1 MAAEDDGNVGQAC
14 DGDIVK
20 TLLLFACSA
29 KLWLSVQSNRK
40 RHNHNRKNDSYP
52 RRPTLGQKS
61 ISSRRGLLNKR
72 NNYNN
77 DCSRKKMQANSA
89 PPDNLIH
96 ARLVQDITKKSIKH
110 QSDATN
116 QLTSM
121 EESQRLLVER
131 MSISDSV
138 LTRENSLDFHPKN
151 SNWSHFEGCTPAL
164 SLDSSKHS
172 LDHLHQLT
180 TVSEEEDDEDF
191 LWSEPP
197 IAARDKHIHEYTDKA
212 LQNQMQQ
219 SSIDAI
225 RDFNSKIMPSK
236 LIMVRHGQSEGNVDE
251 ELYSKIPDNAMR
263 LTKLGWEMARMAGK
277 ALREQLP
284 EGETIHFVVSP
295 YTRTVE
301 TFHGLASAWCDPQEF
316 NHITNRNKRLKAWY
330 SRLMESGL
338 TWHEDPRIRE
348 QDFGNYQD
356 PNIIKKAKRERYK
369 FGTFYYRFPHGESA
383 SDVFDRVSTF
393 LDSLWRSFESGRAQN
408 YVLVTHGIS
417 IRVFLARYF
426 RYSIDQ
432 FNLLANPQNCEMII
446 LGHDGEG
453 RLDLDGRC
461 ELELKQRAAAK
472 DYTDGKEEQAND
484 GDEKSETVIVG
495 YKKYERLRTVPPQ
508 HVRPRKVRMCHDDDE
523 AS

>member
-1 MAAEDDGNVGQAC
+1 MAAEVDGSAS

-29 KLWLSVQSNRK
+29 KLWLCVQSNRA
-40 RHNHNRKNDSYP
+40 RHDHNRKNDSYP

-61 ISSRRGLLNKR
+61 ISRRGLMLMNKR

-77 DCSRKKMQANSA
+77 CSRKPMQPHS
-89 PPDNLIH
+89 PPDKEQ
-96 ARLVQDITKKSIKH
+96 LVRDLTKKSSKH
-110 QSDATN
+110 QSDAKT
-116 QLTSM
+116 QLGSM

-138 LTRENSLDFHPKN
+138 WTRENSLDFHPKN

-164 SLDSSKHS
+164 SLSLSKHKS
-172 LDHLHQLT
+172 LDNLHKLAS
-180 TVSEEEDDEDF
+180 VSEEEDDEDF

-197 IAARDKHIHEYTDKA
+197 TAARDKQMEEYADKA
-212 LQNQMQQ
+212 LLNQ
-219 SSIDAI
+219 SSIDMI
-225 RDFNSKIMPSK
+225 RDFNAKIMPSK
-236 LIMVRHGQSEGNVDE
+236 LIMIRHGQSEGNVDE

-284 EGETIHFVVSP
+284 EGETIHFIVSP

-301 TFHGLASAWCDPQEF
+301 TFHGIASAWCDPQEF

-330 SRLMESGL
+330 SRLMENGL

-356 PNIIKKAKRERYK
+356 PNIIKKAKYERYK

-432 FNLLANPQNCEMII
+432 FNLLANPQNCEMVI
-446 LGHDGEG
+446 LGHDGQG
-453 RLDLDGRC
+453 RLHLDGRC
-461 ELELKQRAAAK
+461 ELELKQRAAKK
-472 DYTDGKEEQAND
+472 DSADGKDEHSNSVD
-484 GDEKSETVIVG
+484 GKSETVIAG

-523 AS
+523 TS

>member
-1 MAAEDDGNVGQAC
+1 
-14 DGDIVK
+14 
-20 TLLLFACSA
+20 
-29 KLWLSVQSNRK
+29 
-40 RHNHNRKNDSYP
+40 
-52 RRPTLGQKS
+52 
-61 ISSRRGLLNKR
+61 
-72 NNYNN
+72 
-77 DCSRKKMQANSA
+77 MQPPPPS
-89 PPDNLIH
+89 PPD
-96 ARLVQDITKKSIKH
+96 
-110 QSDATN
+110 DAVGTTYSQTIIEKRRKFQN
-116 QLTSM
+116 DVNKQIGCM
-121 EESQRLLVER
+121 EESQSLLVER

-138 LTRENSLDFHPKN
+138 LTRETSLDFHPKN
-151 SNWSHFEGCTPAL
+151 SNWSHFEGFTPVL
-164 SLDSSKHS
+164 SLSPSKKS
-172 LDHLHQLT
+172 LDDLRQLSSI
-180 TVSEEEDDEDF
+180 SEEEDDEDF

-197 IAARDKHIHEYTDKA
+197 TAARDKHIHEYTDKA
-212 LQNQMQQ
+212 LHNQMQQ
-219 SSIDAI
+219 SSIDVI

-277 ALREQLP
+277 ALKEQLP

-301 TFHGLASAWCDPQEF
+301 TFHGIASAWCDPQEF

-356 PNIIKKAKRERYK
+356 PNIIKKAKSERYK

-432 FNLLANPQNCEMII
+432 FSLLANPQNCEMIM
-446 LGHDGEG
+446 LAHDGRG
-453 RLDLDGRC
+453 RLHLDGRC
-461 ELELKQRAAAK
+461 ELELKKQRAAKENA
-472 DYTDGKEEQAND
+472 DEKEEHDDA
-484 GDEKSETVIVG
+484 DEKSETVIVG

-508 HVRPRKVRMCHDDDE
+508 YVRPRKVRMCYDDDE

>member
-1 MAAEDDGNVGQAC
+1 MASEVDGSAV

-20 TLLLFACSA
+20 TLLLFACTA
-29 KLWLSVQSNRK
+29 KLWLCVQSNRTK
-40 RHNHNRKNDSYP
+40 HDHNRKNDPYP
-52 RRPTLGQKS
+52 RWPTLGEKS
-61 ISSRRGLLNKR
+61 ISRRGLLHTR

-77 DCSRKKMQANSA
+77 CSRKPMQPHS
-89 PPDNLIH
+89 PPDNLT
-96 ARLVQDITKKSIKH
+96 TKNSSKR
-110 QSDATN
+110 QSDAKY
-116 QLTSM
+116 QLGDM

-164 SLDSSKHS
+164 SLSPSKHKS
-172 LDHLHQLT
+172 LDKLCELA
-180 TVSEEEDDEDF
+180 TVSEEEEDDEDF
-191 LWSEPP
+191 LWSGPP
-197 IAARDKHIHEYTDKA
+197 LAARDKQMDEYADKA
-212 LQNQMQQ
+212 LIRQ
-219 SSIDAI
+219 SSIDII

-236 LIMVRHGQSEGNVDE
+236 LIMIRHGQSEGNVDE

-301 TFHGLASAWCDPQEF
+301 TFHGIASAWCDPQEF

-330 SRLMESGL
+330 SRLMENGL

-356 PNIIKKAKRERYK
+356 PKIIKKAKGERYK
-369 FGTFYYRFPHGESA
+369 FGTFYYRFPYGESA

-432 FNLLANPQNCEMII
+432 FNLLANPQNCEMVI
-446 LGHDGEG
+446 LGHDGQG
-453 RLDLDGRC
+453 RLHLDGRC
-461 ELELKQRAAAK
+461 ELELKQRTAK
-472 DYTDGKEEQAND
+472 RDSADGKEEHAN
-484 GDEKSETVIVG
+484 GVDEKSETVIVG

-508 HVRPRKVRMCHDDDE
+508 YVRPRKVRMCHDDDE
-523 AS
+523 TS

>member
-1 MAAEDDGNVGQAC
+1 MTNTINSGNQRQEC

-29 KLWLSVQSNRK
+29 KLWLTIQARRK
-40 RHNHNRKNDSYP
+40 QCSPSLSSTYHQRHQTYHP
-52 RRPTLGQKS
+52 RSPTLGQTRN
-61 ISSRRGLLNKR
+61 RRGRLNKR

-77 DCSRKKMQANSA
+77 STRIQLQQ
-89 PPDNLIH
+89 PPSPPKDDDVVKTSDQTSSTDVETKLG
-96 ARLVQDITKKSIKH
+96 RL
-110 QSDATN
+110 
-116 QLTSM
+116 
-121 EESQRLLVER
+121 EESQRMLAER

-151 SNWSHFEGCTPAL
+151 SNWSHFEGCTPVL
-164 SLDSSKHS
+164 SLSPSKHKIIES
-172 LDHLHQLT
+172 EQLFP
-180 TVSEEEDDEDF
+180 VSEEDDEEDF

-197 IAARDKHIHEYTDKA
+197 LTSSVRDTNNTTLEYTDKA
-212 LQNQMQQ
+212 LQNQELQ
-219 SSIDAI
+219 SIDMI

-251 ELYSKIPDNAMR
+251 ALYSKIPDNAMR
-263 LTKLGWEMARMAGK
+263 LTKLGWEMARMTGR
-277 ALREQLP
+277 ALKEQLP

-295 YTRTVE
+295 YARTVE
-301 TFHGLASAWCDPQEF
+301 TFHGIASAWCDPQEF
-316 NHITNRNKRLKAWY
+316 AHITKRNKRLKAWY
-330 SRLMESGL
+330 SRLMEMGL

-356 PNIIKKAKRERYK
+356 PQIIKHAKRERYR

-432 FNLLANPQNCEMII
+432 FNLLANPKNCEMVI
-446 LGHDGEG
+446 LAHDGQG
-453 RLDLDGRC
+453 RMNLDGRC
-461 ELELKQRAAAK
+461 ELELKER
-472 DYTDGKEEQAND
+472 QA
-484 GDEKSETVIVG
+484 DEKEAGEKEVVG

-508 HVRPRKVRMCHDDDE
+508 HVRPRKVRMCHDDDVE

>member
-1 MAAEDDGNVGQAC
+1 VRANNKEIFIMTTTIDNGGNQRQEC

-20 TLLLFACSA
+20 TLLLFVCSA
-29 KLWLSVQSNRK
+29 KLWLTIQARRK
-40 RHNHNRKNDSYP
+40 QCSPSSSLSCTSHHHRQQTYHP
-52 RRPTLGQKS
+52 RSPTLGQTRN
-61 ISSRRGLLNKR
+61 RRGRLNKR
-72 NNYNN
+72 NNYN
-77 DCSRKKMQANSA
+77 STRKQLQQ
-89 PPDNLIH
+89 PPSTPQDDVVITSDQTSSDVKTKLG
-96 ARLVQDITKKSIKH
+96 RL
-110 QSDATN
+110 
-116 QLTSM
+116 
-121 EESQRLLVER
+121 EESQRMLAER

-151 SNWSHFEGCTPAL
+151 SNWSHFEGCTPVL
-164 SLDSSKHS
+164 SLSPSKHKIIEPE
-172 LDHLHQLT
+172 LFP
-180 TVSEEEDDEDF
+180 VSEEDDEEDF

-197 IAARDKHIHEYTDKA
+197 LTSSVRDTNTTLEYTDKA
-212 LQNQMQQ
+212 LQNQELQ
-219 SSIDAI
+219 SIDII

-251 ELYSKIPDNAMR
+251 ALYSKIPDNAMR
-263 LTKLGWEMARMAGK
+263 LTKLGWEMARMTGR
-277 ALREQLP
+277 ALKEQLP

-295 YTRTVE
+295 YARTVE
-301 TFHGLASAWCDPQEF
+301 TFHGIASAWCDPQEF
-316 NHITNRNKRLKAWY
+316 AHITKRNKRLKAWY
-330 SRLMESGL
+330 SRLMEMGL

-356 PNIIKKAKRERYK
+356 PQIIKQAKRERYR

-432 FNLLANPQNCEMII
+432 FNLLANPKNCEMVI
-446 LGHDGEG
+446 LAHDGQG
-453 RLDLDGRC
+453 RMNLDGRC
-461 ELELKQRAAAK
+461 ELELKERPTK
-472 DYTDGKEEQAND
+472 DKA
-484 GDEKSETVIVG
+484 DEKEVVG

-508 HVRPRKVRMCHDDDE
+508 HVRPRKVRMCHDDDVE

>member
-1 MAAEDDGNVGQAC
+1 MVASDPGKPCND
-14 DGDIVK
+14 DIVK

-29 KLWLSVQSNRK
+29 KLWLTIQSN
-40 RHNHNRKNDSYP
+40 NRKCSHRKNETDSFPP
-52 RRPTLGQKS
+52 RRPTLGQTS
-61 ISSRRGLLNKR
+61 NSRRGLLHMR
-72 NNYNN
+72 NNYNTSCRKIQPN
-77 DCSRKKMQANSA
+77 DIPNNTASTLKIDKLENDVKK
-89 PPDNLIH
+89 
-96 ARLVQDITKKSIKH
+96 
-110 QSDATN
+110 
-116 QLTSM
+116 QLGSM
-121 EESQRLLVER
+121 EESQRKIVEH

-138 LTRENSLDFHPKN
+138 LTRDNSLDFHPKN
-151 SNWSHFEGCTPAL
+151 SNWTHFEGYTPAL
-164 SLDSSKHS
+164 SLSPSKHKS
-172 LDHLHQLT
+172 LDNLCELV
-180 TVSEEEDDEDF
+180 TVSEEEDDQEF

-197 IAARDKHIHEYTDKA
+197 ITSQEDPIHAYADKA
-212 LQNQMQQ
+212 LQDQAHQ
-219 SSIDAI
+219 SSSEAI
-225 RDFNSKIMPSK
+225 RDFNSTIMPSK

-251 ELYSKIPDNAMR
+251 AMYSKIPDNAMR

-277 ALREQLP
+277 ALKEQLP
-284 EGETIHFVVSP
+284 EGETIHFIVSP

-301 TFHGLASAWCDPQEF
+301 TFHGIASAWCDPKEF
-316 NHITNRNKRLKAWY
+316 DHIANRNKRLKAWY

-356 PNIIKKAKRERYK
+356 PAVIKKAKRERYK

-453 RLDLDGRC
+453 RLHLDGRC
-461 ELELKQRAAAK
+461 ELDLKKSASK
-472 DYTDGKEEQAND
+472 DKVDGKEKGSND
-484 GDEKSETVIVG
+484 VVEKSETVILG
-495 YKKYERLRTVPPQ
+495 YKKYDRLRTVPPQ
-508 HVRPRKVRMCHDDDE
+508 WVRPRKVRMCYDDDE
-523 AS
+523 TS

>member
-1 MAAEDDGNVGQAC
+1 MVASDPGKPRDA
-14 DGDIVK
+14 DIVK

-29 KLWLSVQSNRK
+29 KLWLTIQSNRK
-40 RHNHNRKNDSYP
+40 CSHRKNETCLP
-52 RRPTLGQKS
+52 RRPTLGQTSK
-61 ISSRRGLLNKR
+61 SRRGLLHMR
-72 NNYNN
+72 NNYNTS
-77 DCSRKKMQANSA
+77 SRKIQPNYNPISTSVSDKHEN
-89 PPDNLIH
+89 N
-96 ARLVQDITKKSIKH
+96 VKK
-110 QSDATN
+110 
-116 QLTSM
+116 QLGSM
-121 EESQRLLVER
+121 GESQRKIVEH

-138 LTRENSLDFHPKN
+138 LTRENSCDFHPKN
-151 SNWSHFEGCTPAL
+151 SNWSHFDGYTPAL
-164 SLDSSKHS
+164 SLSPSKNKS
-172 LDHLHQLT
+172 LDKLCELA
-180 TVSEEEDDEDF
+180 TVSEEEDDQEF

-197 IAARDKHIHEYTDKA
+197 ITSQEDQIHAYADKA
-212 LQNQMQQ
+212 LQDQAHQ
-219 SSIDAI
+219 SSGEAI
-225 RDFNSKIMPSK
+225 RDFNSTIMPSK

-251 ELYSKIPDNAMR
+251 VLYSKIPDNAMR
-263 LTKLGWEMARMAGK
+263 LTELGWEMARMAGK
-277 ALREQLP
+277 ALKEQLP
-284 EGETIHFVVSP
+284 EGETIHFIVSP

-301 TFHGLASAWCDPQEF
+301 TFHGIASAWCDPKEF
-316 NHITNRNKRLKAWY
+316 DHIANRNKRLKAWY

-356 PNIIKKAKRERYK
+356 PAVIKKAKRERYK

-446 LGHDGEG
+446 LGHDGQG
-453 RLDLDGRC
+453 RLHLDGRC
-461 ELELKQRAAAK
+461 ELDLKKSTAK
-472 DYTDGKEEQAND
+472 DKVDGNENGSND
-484 GDEKSETVIVG
+484 ADEKSETVILG
-495 YKKYERLRTVPPQ
+495 YKKYDRLRTVPPQ
-508 HVRPRKVRMCHDDDE
+508 HVRPRKVRMCYDDDE

>member
-1 MAAEDDGNVGQAC
+1 MAAEVDGNSGGQAF

-29 KLWLSVQSNRK
+29 KLWLTVQSNRT
-40 RHNHNRKNDSYP
+40 RHHHNRKNDSYP
-52 RRPTLGQKS
+52 PQRLNSGQTPR
-61 ISSRRGLLNKR
+61 SRRGFLNKR
-72 NNYNN
+72 NNYSS
-77 DCSRKKMQANSA
+77 CSRKPMQQHGSSHNASA
-89 PPDNLIH
+89 TTLGH
-96 ARLVQDITKKSIKH
+96 DITKKSGKH
-110 QSDATN
+110 RIDATN
-116 QLTSM
+116 LLGSM

-164 SLDSSKHS
+164 SLSPSKHKS
-172 LDHLHQLT
+172 LDNLHQLT
-180 TVSEEEDDEDF
+180 TLSEEEDGEDF

-197 IAARDKHIHEYTDKA
+197 ISAREKDVHEYTDKA
-212 LQNQMQQ
+212 LQNRVQQ
-219 SSIDAI
+219 SSIDVI
-225 RDFNSKIMPSK
+225 RDFNAKIMPSK

-301 TFHGLASAWCDPQEF
+301 TFHGIASAWCDPQEF
-316 NHITNRNKRLKAWY
+316 NHIKNRNKRLKAWY

-356 PNIIKKAKRERYK
+356 PTIIRKAKGERYK

-432 FNLLANPQNCEMII
+432 FNLLANPQNCEMVI
-446 LGHDGEG
+446 LGHDGQG
-453 RLDLDGRC
+453 RLHLDGRC
-461 ELELKQRAAAK
+461 ELELKQRTAK
-472 DYTDGKEEQAND
+472 DFEGKEEHAN
-484 GDEKSETVIVG
+484 GTDEKSETIIVG

-508 HVRPRKVRMCHDDDE
+508 HVRPRKVRMCFDDDE

>member
-1 MAAEDDGNVGQAC
+1 MASEVDGSAV

-29 KLWLSVQSNRK
+29 KLWLSVQSHRNK
-40 RHNHNRKNDSYP
+40 HDHNRKNDPYP
-52 RRPTLGQKS
+52 RRPTLGEKS
-61 ISSRRGLLNKR
+61 ISRRGLLHTR

-77 DCSRKKMQANSA
+77 NCSRKPVQPHS
-89 PPDNLIH
+89 PPDNLTI
-96 ARLVQDITKKSIKH
+96 KSIKE
-110 QSDATN
+110 SGVN
-116 QLTSM
+116 YQLGDM
-121 EESQRLLVER
+121 EESQRNLVES
-131 MSISDSV
+131 MSIADSV

-164 SLDSSKHS
+164 ALSFRKSLDN
-172 LDHLHQLT
+172 LCELA
-180 TVSEEEDDEDF
+180 TVLEEEDDEDF
-191 LWSEPP
+191 LWSGPP
-197 IAARDKHIHEYTDKA
+197 IEAARDEQMDESRDKQMNEYADKA
-212 LQNQMQQ
+212 LVRQ
-219 SSIDAI
+219 SSIEII

-301 TFHGLASAWCDPQEF
+301 TFHGIASAWCDPQEF

-330 SRLMESGL
+330 SRLMENGL

-356 PNIIKKAKRERYK
+356 PNIIKKAKGERYK

-432 FNLLANPQNCEMII
+432 FNLLANPQNCEMVI
-446 LGHDGEG
+446 LGHDGQG
-453 RLDLDGRC
+453 RLHLDGRC
-461 ELELKQRAAAK
+461 ELELKQRSAKKDSAA
-472 DYTDGKEEQAND
+472 DGKEEDAN
-484 GDEKSETVIVG
+484 GVDEKSETVIVG

-523 AS
+523 TS